1 MTDKTKTIIKVIAG
15 VLIAALTALLSGLG
29 LTSCN
34 VTRKVTTESSYFQRG
49 DTTIQIVTRTTESYD
64 ATKKTL
70 TTMTKKITRS
80 TVNEQQ
86 YSAPEFP
93 KSGFPLSYRRYSS
106 YMLGRIHVAGFHWTM
121 PGDKISGKT
130 SGKGT
135 FHRMVTPIVSPVN
148 AMQYNVFLP
157 LRPLDRSFKKGMTP
171 TKLNSM
177 SANWTMP
184 LFNTRYLVD
193 QILRAYFNISS
204 QAENVGNIPII
215 NDLFE
220 ILYTAQINPNKTLAQ
235 VFTQATLVGSYQSV
249 NDFLYGSSGLVSSI
263 VKNLTTDGTRLTQ
276 MADALYMRDAL
287 LDIVESITAKL
298 GSNDNPISD
307 SILAQDFMNL
317 YFSTILTPWVGR
329 YSYYGELK
337 YKFLRPFD
345 FYRISR
351 GMIYQG
357 SGYEDFLN
365 AISDTPQNEYAI
377 RAMYAVWYE
386 LFRNVDLEPVSAT
399 LPDWQEWSSTS
410 IFDMS
415 AGGNLCYLLY
425 RIRSWE
431 KDMFVSAQIDDIS
444 RHVYA
449 PIVSEHN
456 SNASYHTDTQNNLDT
471 QQDGSPTTEDS
482 TRTPTGYMLGY
493 RDQLYGE
500 SASIWCPVPANV
512 NDILSALDKEFV
524 DIYGL
529 DLNTLRQSQMLERYL
544 KRNYLF
550 GDEYQDRML
559 AHYNSRVS
567 DMRINKP
574 EILSQSMDGYDM
586 GQEVSNVSTDETKV
600 GDRTATATIDVN
612 GEQYTT
618 FCEEFGIV
626 LSLVCYMPRAMYDG
640 ICPQNLLAKQV
651 DMPLPEFAGNN
662 EEFGRKL
669 EIADSGLTTGY
680 DGDSQN
686 NNFMFGRYPAYHAW
700 RSRVDEVG
708 GEFLDELQDS
718 TFRRFFGMFSDDTTP
733 KLNYFFI
740 HCRPNLNM
748 FANNVRYDTQLY
760 ADLVHECFVE
770 RVLPVPVETI

>member
-1 MTDKTKTIIKVIAG
+1 MP
-15 VLIAALTALLSGLG
+15 
-29 LTSCN
+29 
-34 VTRKVTTESSYFQRG
+34 
-49 DTTIQIVTRTTESYD
+49 
-64 ATKKTL
+64 
-70 TTMTKKITRS
+70 KKITRS

-106 YMLGRIHVAGFHWTM
+106 YLLGRLHVGGFHWTM

-130 SGKGT
+130 RGDLT
-135 FHRMVTPIVSPVN
+135 FKRIVTPIISPVN
-148 AMQYNVFLP
+148 AMQYNIYLP

-171 TKLNSM
+171 TKLNAM

-184 LFNTRYLVD
+184 LFNTRYLVEHV
-193 QILRAYFNISS
+193 LRALWGFSATESFTDFNSLFAAIS
-204 QAENVGNIPII
+204 ALENPLTATL
-215 NDLFE
+215 NDLAASE
-220 ILYTAQINPNKTLAQ
+220 QTSLALLLYSST
-235 VFTQATLVGSYQSV
+235 
-249 NDFLYGSSGLVSSI
+249 YGWVTIPVEQLQ
-263 VKNLTTDGTRLTQ
+263 TDGSRLAK
-276 MADALYMRDAL
+276 MADALYLRDAL
-287 LDIVESITAKL
+287 LDIAENISAKL
-298 GSNDNPISD
+298 GTAENPLSG
-307 SILAQDFMNL
+307 SMLVVDFLNL
-317 YFSTILTPWVGR
+317 YFSTLLTPFVGR
-329 YSYYGELK
+329 YSYYAEFK
-337 YKFLRPFD
+337 YEFLRPFD

-351 GMIYQG
+351 GLV
-357 SGYEDFLN
+357 SSPFVATFTSFLSN
-365 AISDTPQNEYAI
+365 FSDTPQNEYAI
-377 RAMYAVWYE
+377 RAMYAIWYE
-386 LFRNVDLEPVSAT
+386 LFRNVDLEPVSNT

-415 AGGNLCYLLY
+415 AGGNLLYLIY

-431 KDMFVSAQIDDIS
+431 KDMFISAQIDDMS

-449 PIVSEHN
+449 PIFDSFFPGVAGPADKS
-456 SNASYHTDTQNNLDT
+456 NNLDANEPFMPI
-471 QQDGSPTTEDS
+471 QPNLDS
-482 TRTPTGYMLGY
+482 IVGAKPSVYTLSW
-493 RDQLYGE
+493 RDSNSDTNLSVQ
-500 SASIWCPVPANV
+500 CPVPSNV
-512 NDILSALDKEFV
+512 NDVLSALDKSFV
-524 DIYGL
+524 DVYGL
-529 DLNTLRQSQMLERYL
+529 DLNTLRQSQMLEKYL

-574 EILSQSMDGYDM
+574 EVLSQSLTGYEM

-600 GDRTATATIDVN
+600 GERTATATVSVE

-626 LSLVCYMPRAMYDG
+626 VSVVCFMPRAMYDG
-640 ICPQNLLAKQV
+640 QCPQNYLSRQV
-651 DMPLPEFAGNN
+651 DMPLPEFATNN

-669 EIADSGLTTGY
+669 EIAGSGLQSGY
-680 DGDSQN
+680 DGDSQDN
-686 NNFMFGRYPAYHAW
+686 RYMFGRYPAYHAW

-748 FANNVRYDTQLY
+748 FANNVLYDSQLY
-760 ADLVHECFVE
+760 GDLVHECFVE
-770 RVLPVPVETI
+770 RVLPTPVETI

>member
-1 MTDKTKTIIKVIAG
+1 MA
-15 VLIAALTALLSGLG
+15 
-29 LTSCN
+29 N
-34 VTRKVTTESSYFQRG
+34 
-49 DTTIQIVTRTTESYD
+49 
-64 ATKKTL
+64 
-70 TTMTKKITRS
+70 KITRS

-106 YMLGRIHVAGFHWTM
+106 FALGRIHVAGFQWTM

-130 SGKGT
+130 SGQCT
-135 FHRMVTPIVSPVN
+135 FKRIVTPIMSPVN

-171 TKLNSM
+171 TKLNAM

-193 QILRAYFNISS
+193 QIFRAYYNIAYNGSVVS
-204 QAENVGNIPII
+204 NNLITNLISLVKYAIV
-215 NDLFE
+215 
-220 ILYTAQINPNKTLAQ
+220 NPL
-235 VFTQATLVGSYQSV
+235 ATLEAAIADEVFIDSASDPITSV
-249 NDFLYGSSGLVSSI
+249 SDLLYNSGYGLVSTP
-263 VKNLTTDGTRLTQ
+263 VKCLTADGTILCD

-287 LDIVESITAKL
+287 LDIANNITAKL
-298 GSNDNPISD
+298 GDSTNQISA
-307 SILAQDFMNL
+307 STNIADFANL
-317 YFSTILTPWVGR
+317 YLSTLLTPWVGR
-329 YSYYGELK
+329 YSYYAEFK
-337 YKFLRPFD
+337 YEFLRPSD

-351 GMIYQG
+351 GLSSY
-357 SGYEDFLN
+357 SEAETTWTAFLDQF
-365 AISDTPQNEYAI
+365 SDNPQNEYAI
-377 RAMYAVWYE
+377 RAMYAIWYE
-386 LFRNVDLEPVSAT
+386 LFRNVDLEPVSNT
-399 LPDWQEWSSTS
+399 LPDWQEWSTTS
-410 IFDMS
+410 IFDM
-415 AGGNLCYLLY
+415 ANGGNLCYLLY

-431 KDMFVSAQIDDIS
+431 KDMFISAQIDDMS

-449 PIVSEHN
+449 PILSSSGDGVTYHN
-456 SNASYHTDTQNNLDT
+456 DQINNLDT
-471 QQDGSPTTEDS
+471 QYSDSGYPSSVPDFAAAGFRKPVVYNLGWHSQIDGEEKIVS
-482 TRTPTGYMLGY
+482 
-493 RDQLYGE
+493 
-500 SASIWCPVPANV
+500 CPVPSNI
-512 NDILSALDKEFV
+512 NDILAATDQSFCDV
-524 DIYGL
+524 YGL

-574 EILSQSMDGYDM
+574 EVLSQSMDGYEM

-600 GDRTATATIDVN
+600 GDRTATAVCNVN
-612 GEQYTT
+612 GEEFTT

-626 LSLVCYMPRAMYDG
+626 VSLVCFMPRAMYDG
-640 ICPQNLLAKQV
+640 TCPQNYLGKQV
-651 DMPLPEFAGNN
+651 DMPLPEFATNN

-669 EIADSGLTTGY
+669 EIAGSGLNQSY
-680 DGDSQN
+680 DTDAIN
-686 NNFMFGRYPAYHAW
+686 NQFIFGRYPAYHAW

-708 GEFLDELQDS
+708 GEFLDELQDT

-748 FANNVRYDTQLY
+748 FADNILYDMQLY
-760 ADLVHECFVE
+760 GDLVNECFVE
-770 RVLPVPVETI
+770 RVLPTPVEQI